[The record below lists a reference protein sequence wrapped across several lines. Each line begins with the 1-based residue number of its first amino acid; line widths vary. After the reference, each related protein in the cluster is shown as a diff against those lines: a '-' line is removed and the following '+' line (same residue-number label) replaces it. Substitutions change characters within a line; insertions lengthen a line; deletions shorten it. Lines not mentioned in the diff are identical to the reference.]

1 MKKIKA
7 HAFGKINLC
16 LEVLAK
22 RDDGY
27 HEIRSVI
34 RSVDIKDEIEV
45 SVSNGLSLS
54 CDSPNIQG
62 EANLAFHAAR
72 LIQKVGGNRGGASIK
87 IVKGIPIS
95 SGFGGGSSDAAT
107 VLVLLNRLWDLQLS
121 NDSLRELGS
130 QIGSDV
136 PFFIEGGTAFV
147 SGRGEI
153 VRSLTPPQ
161 DTVFLLVSPGI
172 EVENKTSTMYSL
184 LTPLDFTKGGLSRK
198 LEARI
203 RQGGDVPTQLFFNV
217 FQEVAINSNPQ
228 LCEIVGAIKA
238 CGAKE
243 VFLSGSGPGLFI
255 PVKDIKT
262 AGILKILLEHKYQ
275 ITSFVTQSCDSGSI
289 IK

>member
-1 MKKIKA
+1 MNKLKA

-27 HEIRSVI
+27 HEVRSVI

-45 SVSNGLSLS
+45 SKSNDLRLS

-72 LIQKVGGNRGGASIK
+72 LIQNVGGNMDGASIK

-95 SGFGGGSSDAAT
+95 SGFGGGSSDAAA
-107 VLVLLNRLWDLQLS
+107 VLVLLNRLWNLNLS

-153 VRSLTPPQ
+153 VRVLAPPQ
-161 DTVFLLVSPGI
+161 EAVFLLVSPGI
-172 EVENKTSTMYSL
+172 EIENKTSNMYSL
-184 LTPLDFTKGGLSRK
+184 LTSLDFTKGGLSRK

-203 RQGGDVPTQLFFNV
+203 RQGGDVPTQLLFNV
-217 FQEVAINSNPQ
+217 FQEVAISNNPQ
-228 LCEIVGAIKA
+228 LSEVVEAIKA

-243 VFLSGSGPGLFI
+243 VFLSGSGPGLFT
-255 PVKDIKT
+255 PVKDLKT
-262 AGILKILLEHKYQ
+262 AGILKILLEHKYG
-275 ITSFVTQSCDSGSI
+275 ITSFVTQSCDSGST